1 MNPQLLRLL
10 MQQSDTTNK
19 ASDLSKQTL
28 NEIFGNKSAEADSLQ
43 EDAIKRL
50 QEGGL
55 LGKQGRGLLD
65 SLDTIPMMGENPTAE
80 LDSLQE
86 DSVKRLQEGGT
97 FGKQGRQLIDIIK
110 KAFEQGSR
118 MKTEQEAVL
127 PSQRNRPGVQYV

>member
-43 EDAIKRL
+43 ED
-50 QEGGL
+50 
-55 LGKQGRGLLD
+55 
-65 SLDTIPMMGENPTAE
+65 
-80 LDSLQE
+80 
-86 DSVKRLQEGGT
+86 SVKRLQEGGT
-97 FGKQGRQLIDIIK
+97 FGKQGRRLIDIIK